1 MNNEELILQMLGKI
15 SDKLEEHDKHFE
27 SIDNRFESIDNRFE
41 SLETDVRHTRMLIE
55 KQEHN
60 VQLIAEQYGDIS
72 AKLERVREIDELRD
86 RVRTLETVVRN
97 HTVSIKELRKAE
109 SKHKADSVKA
119 ARSFYAVF
127 PPAASCFCVR
137 YVHTG
142 KASGAQR
149 QLFQTRFPDRLKR
162 ASRAFHRADETGQC
176 RTHGGRM

>member
-15 SDKLEEHDKHFE
+15 SDKLEEHDKHFESIDNHFE

-86 RVRTLETVVRN
+86 RVRTQETDERN

-109 SKHKADSVKA
+109 
-119 ARSFYAVF
+119 
-127 PPAASCFCVR
+127 
-137 YVHTG
+137 
-142 KASGAQR
+142 
-149 QLFQTRFPDRLKR
+149 
-162 ASRAFHRADETGQC
+162 
-176 RTHGGRM
+176 

>member
-27 SIDNRFESIDNRFE
+27 SIDNRFESIDNRFESIDNRLESIDNRFE

-72 AKLERVREIDELRD
+72 AKLEHVREIDELRD

-97 HTVSIKELRKAE
+97 HTVSIKELRRAE
-109 SKHKADSVKA
+109 
-119 ARSFYAVF
+119 
-127 PPAASCFCVR
+127 
-137 YVHTG
+137 
-142 KASGAQR
+142 
-149 QLFQTRFPDRLKR
+149 
-162 ASRAFHRADETGQC
+162 
-176 RTHGGRM
+176 

>member
-15 SDKLEEHDKHFE
+15 SDKLEEHDKHFESIDNHFE

-97 HTVSIKELRKAE
+97 HTVSIKELRRAKKKQKGGGE
-109 SKHKADSVKA
+109 KA
-119 ARSFYAVF
+119 ARSFMPFSLLWLCAFSRCVSRREKYRGTAL
-127 PPAASCFCVR
+127 AASN
-137 YVHTG
+137 HI
-142 KASGAQR
+142 S
-149 QLFQTRFPDRLKR
+149 
-162 ASRAFHRADETGQC
+162 
-176 RTHGGRM
+176 

>member
-15 SDKLEEHDKHFE
+15 SDKLEEHDKHFESIDNHFE

-72 AKLERVREIDELRD
+72 AKLECVREIDELRD

-109 SKHKADSVKA
+109 
-119 ARSFYAVF
+119 
-127 PPAASCFCVR
+127 
-137 YVHTG
+137 
-142 KASGAQR
+142 
-149 QLFQTRFPDRLKR
+149 
-162 ASRAFHRADETGQC
+162 
-176 RTHGGRM
+176 

>member
-1 MNNEELILQMLGKI
+1 MNNEELILVMLGKI

-97 HTVSIKELRKAE
+97 HTVSIKELQGRIKAQSGQRK
-109 SKHKADSVKA
+109 
-119 ARSFYAVF
+119 
-127 PPAASCFCVR
+127 SCP
-137 YVHTG
+137 
-142 KASGAQR
+142 
-149 QLFQTRFPDRLKR
+149 LFLCRFPSCSILFLR
-162 ASRAFHRADETGQC
+162 AVCPYGKSIRGTASAVSNPVS
-176 RTHGGRM
+176 

>member
-15 SDKLEEHDKHFE
+15 SDKLEEHDKHFESIDNHFE

-86 RVRTLETVVRN
+86 RVRTLETVVRL
-97 HTVSIKELRKAE
+97 TAE
-109 SKHKADSVKA
+109 QLDSVQPVGVGIFEQSKGLLVVKVQGLSAGHLADGPGCTVVGHQVA
-119 ARSFYAVF
+119 AGSVCQARH
-127 PPAASCFCVR
+127 R
-137 YVHTG
+137 G
-142 KASGAQR
+142 K
-149 QLFQTRFPDRLKR
+149 
-162 ASRAFHRADETGQC
+162 HRPRRDLQIA
-176 RTHGGRM
+176 

>member
-27 SIDNRFESIDNRFE
+27 SIDNHFESIDNRFGSIDNRFE

-72 AKLERVREIDELRD
+72 AKLEREREIDELRD

-109 SKHKADSVKA
+109 
-119 ARSFYAVF
+119 
-127 PPAASCFCVR
+127 
-137 YVHTG
+137 
-142 KASGAQR
+142 
-149 QLFQTRFPDRLKR
+149 
-162 ASRAFHRADETGQC
+162 
-176 RTHGGRM
+176 

>member
-27 SIDNRFESIDNRFE
+27 SIDNHFESIDNQFESIDNHFESIDNQFESIDNRFESIDNHFDSIDNRFESIDNHFESIDNRFGSIDNRFE

-60 VQLIAEQYGDIS
+60 VQLIAEQYGYIS

-109 SKHKADSVKA
+109 
-119 ARSFYAVF
+119 
-127 PPAASCFCVR
+127 
-137 YVHTG
+137 
-142 KASGAQR
+142 
-149 QLFQTRFPDRLKR
+149 
-162 ASRAFHRADETGQC
+162 
-176 RTHGGRM
+176 

>member
-1 MNNEELILQMLGKI
+1 MTIDSNRL
-15 SDKLEEHDKHFE
+15 
-27 SIDNRFESIDNRFE
+27 SIDSNRFE

-109 SKHKADSVKA
+109 
-119 ARSFYAVF
+119 
-127 PPAASCFCVR
+127 
-137 YVHTG
+137 
-142 KASGAQR
+142 
-149 QLFQTRFPDRLKR
+149 
-162 ASRAFHRADETGQC
+162 
-176 RTHGGRM
+176 

>member
-55 KQEHN
+55 KKEHN

-109 SKHKADSVKA
+109 
-119 ARSFYAVF
+119 
-127 PPAASCFCVR
+127 
-137 YVHTG
+137 
-142 KASGAQR
+142 
-149 QLFQTRFPDRLKR
+149 
-162 ASRAFHRADETGQC
+162 
-176 RTHGGRM
+176 

>member
-27 SIDNRFESIDNRFE
+27 SIDNHFESIDNRFGSIDNRFE

-60 VQLIAEQYGDIS
+60 VQFIAEQYGDIS

-109 SKHKADSVKA
+109 
-119 ARSFYAVF
+119 
-127 PPAASCFCVR
+127 
-137 YVHTG
+137 
-142 KASGAQR
+142 
-149 QLFQTRFPDRLKR
+149 
-162 ASRAFHRADETGQC
+162 
-176 RTHGGRM
+176 

>member
-15 SDKLEEHDKHFE
+15 SDKLEEHDKHFESIDNHFE

-72 AKLERVREIDELRD
+72 AKLERVHEIDELRD

-109 SKHKADSVKA
+109 
-119 ARSFYAVF
+119 
-127 PPAASCFCVR
+127 
-137 YVHTG
+137 
-142 KASGAQR
+142 
-149 QLFQTRFPDRLKR
+149 
-162 ASRAFHRADETGQC
+162 
-176 RTHGGRM
+176 

>member
-15 SDKLEEHDKHFE
+15 SDKLEEHDKHFESIDNHFE

-86 RVRTLETVVRN
+86 RVRTLETVSYTHLAR
-97 HTVSIKELRKAE
+97 HTTSISFIIDAAITKREIIAPALHAGVPSLPEVLRL
-109 SKHKADSVKA
+109 SLIHI
-119 ARSFYAVF
+119 
-127 PPAASCFCVR
+127 
-137 YVHTG
+137 
-142 KASGAQR
+142 
-149 QLFQTRFPDRLKR
+149 
-162 ASRAFHRADETGQC
+162 
-176 RTHGGRM
+176 